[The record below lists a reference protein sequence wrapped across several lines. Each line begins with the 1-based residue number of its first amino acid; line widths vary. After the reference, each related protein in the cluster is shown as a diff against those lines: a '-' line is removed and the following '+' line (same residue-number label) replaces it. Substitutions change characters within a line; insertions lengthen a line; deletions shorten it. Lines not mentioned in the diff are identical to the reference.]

1 MNLTDSSKDN
11 VGLHGIRRGP
21 NRWPRISLYIC
32 EEVIDREK
40 LAEYFREVVT
50 TVEGF
55 GIKYDAVYT
64 PFVQLEGEPV
74 RGVVLARFDSTER
87 ALAWYNSEAYT
98 IVRQL
103 RLEGARGTV
112 LVVEDGAV
120 APELRL
126 I

>member
-1 MNLTDSSKDN
+1 M
-11 VGLHGIRRGP
+11 
-21 NRWPRISLYIC
+21 
-32 EEVIDREK
+32 
-40 LAEYFREVVT
+40 T

-55 GIKYDAVYT
+55 GIKYDAVYA